1 MKRIFFSFIGLILIV
16 SDVLIYF
23 KAQSEG
29 GVYLLLFGV
38 GSAIFVPV
46 GVGLITYAFG
56 DKQREAV
63 KKLTKIPEIEELIER
78 AETQEQKI
86 EILKDEYTKLQ
97 TTIQSESER
106 LALTTRKEE
115 LEKNAKRILEELSVI
130 DIELQDFNESVKD
143 VPAKEVQK
151 LRERIQA
158 KRSGDLIIRIGASQF
173 LIEHDQIIHMP
184 FFGYWFYTI
193 LKLVD
198 SSKIKWK

>member
-1 MKRIFFSFIGLILIV
+1 MKRVFFSLIGLILIV
-16 SDVLIYF
+16 TDVWLYF

-29 GVYLLLFGV
+29 GLYLLLFGV

-130 DIELQDFNESVKD
+130 EIELQVFNESVKG

-158 KRSGDLIIRIGASQF
+158 KRSGDLIIRIGTSQF
-173 LIEHDQIIHMP
+173 LIEREQIIHTP
-184 FFGYWFYTI
+184 VFGFWLYTI
-193 LKLVD
+193 LKLLD
-198 SSKIKWK
+198 SSEIKGR